1 MEKEADF
8 FDGYK
13 RDQEKREEQ
22 LYQHTRQLCELVEA
36 QRSSLAEKEKA
47 LHTAKTELARL
58 RSVEDELRDLKTD
71 YAQIEENFKQN
82 EAKLLEYKE
91 SLKEKKN
98 LILQCQEQLANFEN
112 INKLRDDLVFALES
126 DNIKLRTK
134 YVKLKAALQSI
145 QDERQ
150 ERRLKK

>member
-1 MEKEADF
+1 M
-8 FDGYK
+8 
-13 RDQEKREEQ
+13 
-22 LYQHTRQLCELVEA
+22 
-36 QRSSLAEKEKA
+36 
-47 LHTAKTELARL
+47 
-58 RSVEDELRDLKTD
+58 
-71 YAQIEENFKQN
+71 N
-82 EAKLLEYKE
+82 EYKE

-98 LILQCQEQLANFEN
+98 LIFQCQEQLANFEN

-145 QDERQ
+145 QEERQ